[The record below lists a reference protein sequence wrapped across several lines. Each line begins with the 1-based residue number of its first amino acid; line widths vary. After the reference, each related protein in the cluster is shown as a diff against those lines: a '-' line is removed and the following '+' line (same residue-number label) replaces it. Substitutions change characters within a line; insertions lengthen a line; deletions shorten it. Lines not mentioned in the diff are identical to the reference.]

1 MENND
6 RESNEFRRFKVL
18 EMKDIVVNSRES
30 EVEMDVE
37 VFKMRIKGIDDMTEV
52 IDRLVIEIADAVSD
66 MEMMPLRGLDILE
79 LVIAMLVRVIVVM
92 V

>member
-6 RESNEFRRFKVL
+6 RESKEFRRFKVL

-37 VFKMRIKGIDDMTEV
+37 VFRMVIKGIDDMTEV

-66 MEMMPLRGLDILE
+66 MEMMPLIGLDIPR
-79 LVIAMLVRVIVVM
+79 LVIAMLMRVIVVM
-92 V
+92 A

>member
-37 VFKMRIKGIDDMTEV
+37 VFRMVIKGIDDMTEV

-66 MEMMPLRGLDILE
+66 MEMMPLIGLDIPR
-79 LVIAMLVRVIVVM
+79 LVIAMLMRVIVVM
-92 V
+92 A

>member
-37 VFKMRIKGIDDMTEV
+37 VFRMVIKDIDDMTEV
-52 IDRLVIEIADAVSD
+52 IDKLVIEIADAVSD
-66 MEMMPLRGLDILE
+66 MEMMPLRGLDIPR

-92 V
+92 A

>member
-1 MENND
+1 
-6 RESNEFRRFKVL
+6 VL

-37 VFKMRIKGIDDMTEV
+37 VFRMVIKGIDDMTEV

-66 MEMMPLRGLDILE
+66 MEMMPLIGLDIPR
-79 LVIAMLVRVIVVM
+79 LVIAMLMRVIVVM
-92 V
+92 A

>member
-66 MEMMPLRGLDILE
+66 MEMMPLRGLDIPR

>member
-66 MEMMPLRGLDILE
+66 MEMMPLIGLDIPR
-79 LVIAMLVRVIVVM
+79 LVIAMLMRVIVVM
-92 V
+92 A

>member
-66 MEMMPLRGLDILE
+66 MEMMPLRGLDIPR
-79 LVIAMLVRVIVVM
+79 LVIAMLMRVIVVM
-92 V
+92 A